1 MTSIGIRELRQNASK
16 YIALVK
22 QGETIEITDHGQPVA
37 VLSPLPPPAEETGFE
52 RLVRLG
58 IVTPAKV
65 EGGVAGLI
73 PIPMRPGERPLSE
86 ILAEMREDERF

>member
-16 YIALVK
+16 YIAMVK
-22 QGETIEITDHGQPVA
+22 QGESIEITDHGQPVA
-37 VLSPLPPPAEETGFE
+37 VLAPLPPPAEETGFE

-65 EGGVAGLI
+65 EGGVAGLT
-73 PIPMRPGERPLSE
+73 PRPMRPGQRPPSE
-86 ILAEMREDERF
+86 ILQEMRDDERF